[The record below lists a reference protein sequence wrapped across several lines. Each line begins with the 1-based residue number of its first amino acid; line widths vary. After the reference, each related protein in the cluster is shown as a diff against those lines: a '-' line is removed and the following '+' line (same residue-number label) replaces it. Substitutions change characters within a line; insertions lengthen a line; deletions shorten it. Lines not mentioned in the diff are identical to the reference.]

1 MILSCSHRR
10 SGRISPAFDLDGN
23 GAVDFPDFILFAKQF
38 GEGAPE
44 ESITITLPGDVK
56 LAMVWIQPGRFL
68 MGSPDSE
75 SGREDHEGPQHQVTI
90 TRGFYLGKY
99 EVTQAQWESVMNTS
113 PWVTGSVSQDRG
125 NFPAN
130 RMRWPACRDIHPKT
144 ERSGRK
150 GRLPI
155 AHRGGVGVCVQGRY
169 DEPLVVR

>member
-1 MILSCSHRR
+1 
-10 SGRISPAFDLDGN
+10 
-23 GAVDFPDFILFAKQF
+23 
-38 GEGAPE
+38 
-44 ESITITLPGDVK
+44 
-56 LAMVWIQPGRFL
+56 

-90 TRGFYLGKY
+90 TKGFYLGKY

-130 RMRWPACRDIHPKT
+130 RMRWQHVETFI
-144 ERSGRK
+144 RK
-150 GRLPI
+150 LNDAEGKDVFRLPTE
-155 AHRGGVGVCVQGRY
+155 AEWEYAVQGRY